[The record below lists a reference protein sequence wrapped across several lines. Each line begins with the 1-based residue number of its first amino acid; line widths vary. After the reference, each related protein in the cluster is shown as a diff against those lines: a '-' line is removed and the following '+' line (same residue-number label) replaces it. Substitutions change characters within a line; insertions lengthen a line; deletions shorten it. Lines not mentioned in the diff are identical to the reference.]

1 MISKEL
7 IMSDKQGATLR
18 SNFLVHWTGRDI
30 QTDYK
35 AIRKCELQSDLYV
48 NRLVKTLNEG
58 LWMTVNEEIIKGAGD
73 IQIEYNKEPF
83 PKVPMTSFT
92 EIKLSEVEKHTQ
104 SYGCLGFGFSR
115 NFVIELG
122 GTPVQYVSSDEHDN
136 ITAHFF
142 RQLKELE
149 ALENALLWLDSH
161 SNANDT
167 KREYKEGWDRYWGL
181 LLSKAMNNLGLANTH
196 TGIQDII
203 AHLIKCQKKDDDIFK
218 GLMRS
223 ISNNVLFVKRMWKN
237 EPGDFM
243 NLDESEWRIV
253 YGGQKNITDDK
264 NEDHVHK
271 IKFEP
276 ENLKVLILP
285 DEITRQKALPH
296 IQKWLSGLHLPI
308 IAIIEECLQ
317 F

>member
-1 MISKEL
+1 
-7 IMSDKQGATLR
+7 MSDKQVATLR

-35 AIRKCELQSDLYV
+35 AIRRCELQSDLYV
-48 NRLVKTLNEG
+48 DRLVKTLNEG

-92 EIKLSEVEKHTQ
+92 EIKLSEIEKHTQ

-115 NFVIELG
+115 DFVIKLDG
-122 GTPVQYVSSDEHDN
+122 APVQYVSSDENDY

-142 RQLKELE
+142 RQIKELE
-149 ALENALLWLDSH
+149 VLEQALKHQNNRLNAPELKEQKELWEHNWQGLIIRAI
-161 SNANDT
+161 SNLHPGYAHKGVQEIICYLNDC
-167 KREYKEGWDRYWGL
+167 L
-181 LLSKAMNNLGLANTH
+181 
-196 TGIQDII
+196 
-203 AHLIKCQKKDDDIFK
+203 QKPEDIFK
-218 GLMRS
+218 GLIRS
-223 ISNNVLFVKRMWKN
+223 VSNNVLFLKRMWKN

-253 YGGQKNITDDK
+253 YGRQKNITDDK

-285 DEITRQKALPH
+285 DEITRQKALSH